1 MSAQK
6 VLVFLLVGGALQF
19 HLAAA
24 PKDVSQDLERV
35 RQKYGL
41 PALAAAVFNRKG
53 IVALG
58 VTGSRKA
65 GEPEVATIDDPWH
78 LGSETK
84 AMTATLAG
92 TFVAQG
98 KLAWDDK
105 VITYFPEWAGT
116 IDPQLRDITIG
127 QLLAH
132 RAGLRANL
140 PWVAF
145 DRSQP
150 LTKQRKEAAHELLAN
165 PPEFAPG
172 SYHYSNAGY
181 VLIGAVLEQI
191 GKQPWEKL
199 METWLFQPLHMTK
212 AGFGGTGT
220 LDRIDAPWGHREDG
234 LPVRKNGP
242 AQDNPPVM
250 GPAGRVHASVTS
262 WAKFLIDQL
271 RGAAGEQALLPALIY
286 SAIQT
291 PQFGGSYAFGWG
303 TSSPP
308 WAQGGRVITHAGSN
322 TMNYAVCWLSLDQG
336 FGVLLCTNQ
345 AGKQA
350 STACRQA
357 GFALIREYTSGNPLD
372 PMLHHSSPQ

>member
-6 VLVFLLVGGALQF
+6 VLVFLILGSVFQCPS
-19 HLAAA
+19 LAA
-24 PKDVSQDLERV
+24 PNDVSSQLEQARK
-35 RQKYGL
+35 KYGL
-41 PALAAAVFNRKG
+41 PALAAAVFNHKG

-58 VTGSRKA
+58 ATGVRKL
-65 GEPEVATIDDPWH
+65 GEPIPVTIDDPWH

-127 QLLAH
+127 QLLTH
-132 RAGLRANL
+132 QAGLRANL

-145 DRSQP
+145 DQALP
-150 LTKQRKEAAHELLAN
+150 LTQQRKEAAHELMTT

-172 SYHYSNAGY
+172 TYHYSNAGY

-191 GKQPWEKL
+191 GQQPWEKL
-199 METWLFQPLHMTK
+199 MEAWIFQPLHMT
-212 AGFGGTGT
+212 AVGFGGTGT
-220 LDRIDAPWGHREDG
+220 PGRIDAPWGHREDG

-242 AQDNPPVM
+242 MQDNPPVM
-250 GPAGRVHASVTS
+250 APAGRVHASVTS
-262 WAKFLIDQL
+262 WAEFLVDQL
-271 RGAAGEQALLPALIY
+271 RGAAGESALLPASIY
-286 SAIQT
+286 TAIQT
-291 PQFGGSYAFGWG
+291 PQFGGSYAFGWS
-303 TSSPP
+303 TATPP
-308 WAQGGRVITHAGSN
+308 WAKGGKVITHAGSN
-322 TMNYAVCWLSLDQG
+322 TMNYAVCWLALDQG
-336 FGVLLCTNQ
+336 FGVLLCTNE

-350 STACRQA
+350 SAACRQA
-357 GFALIREYTSGNPLD
+357 GLALIQEYTSGNPPD
-372 PMLHHSSPQ
+372 PEPHHSPQ